1 MPTYQYA
8 CRACEHR
15 FETTQGFSEDALTT
29 CPQCDQVALRKL
41 FGNVGV
47 VFKGSGFYRNDS
59 RAAAKSGGSSQAKK
73 SEPASSPGSPAAA
86 PTGSPA
92 ASAKTSA
99 DTATKSPANA

>member
-29 CPQCDQVALRKL
+29 CPQCEQDALRKL

-73 SEPASSPGSPAAA
+73 SEPAPSPSSSTAPA
-86 PTGSPA
+86 TGSSA
-92 ASAKTSA
+92 ASAKNSA
-99 DTATKSPANA
+99 PKSPANA